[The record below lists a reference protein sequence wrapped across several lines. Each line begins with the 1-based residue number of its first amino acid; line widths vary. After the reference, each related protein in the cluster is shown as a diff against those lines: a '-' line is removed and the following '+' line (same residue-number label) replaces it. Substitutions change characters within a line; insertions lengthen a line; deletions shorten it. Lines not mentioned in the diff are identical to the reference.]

1 MDNTNNNMHN
11 TDSYGRPEIGRHQI
25 ISAVRALVPRR
36 ALEEH
41 EARSVAERQA
51 QRLSELLDLTGPV
64 IDLGLIAALPRL
76 DVRTRAGLPVSG
88 FSEWSRSRWLIAI
101 NEDDHS
107 TRQRFTLAH
116 ELKHVLDNPYI
127 EVLYPGREGKPS
139 GQRAEAVCDYFAAC
153 LLMPR
158 PAVKALWGQGHQR
171 VDDLATHFGVSRA
184 AMGLRLHQL
193 GLTSPRRRCPGVPY
207 LPKFGR
213 YERRLASVRIELLPV
228 GFAASMEVA

>member
-1 MDNTNNNMHN
+1 MDNPNNNLHN
-11 TDSYGRPEIGRHQI
+11 PNSHGEREIGRHQI
-25 ISAVRALVPRR
+25 ISAVRALMPRR
-36 ALEEH
+36 ALEDH

-64 IDLGLIAALPRL
+64 IDLGLIASLPRL

-88 FSEWSRSRWLIAI
+88 FSEWSRSRWVIAI

-116 ELKHVLDNPYI
+116 ELKHVFDNPYI
-127 EVLYPGREGKPS
+127 EVLYPGIDGKPS
-139 GQRAEAVCDYFAAC
+139 GKRAEAVCDYFAAC

-158 PAVKALWGQGHQR
+158 PAVKALWGQRHQR
-171 VDDLATHFGVSRA
+171 VDDLATNFGVSRA

-193 GLTSPRRRCPGVPY
+193 GLTSTRRRCRPFPSI
-207 LPKFGR
+207 R
-213 YERRLASVRIELLPV
+213 YERSRIRPSL
-228 GFAASMEVA
+228 VAGPAQKLEAWT